1 MIQYRASIANRNRL
15 VSGSFA
21 LVCAALSYAPHAA
34 SATPATVGAVDKAQ
48 GQVEASQ
55 PGDTRALA
63 VEGPVLFGD
72 KLKTG
77 PAARLEAKLS
87 DGTVLTLGEKGR
99 LSVDKFVY
107 DPGRDGGKLALT
119 VKEGAFLFVGGK
131 IEGPTGG
138 HVDIHTPVGTLGV
151 RGTTVWGGH
160 IDGGFGV
167 LVLSGEV
174 SLTTAKGMVLMHKG
188 QGTMVY
194 DGKSPTAAAPWPDDR
209 VTRAVATIS
218 FAPGTVGSADPA
230 STELPLAHA
239 IDDLFA
245 GMK

>member
-1 MIQYRASIANRNRL
+1 MPQRPNL
-15 VSGSFA
+15 VSAGVA
-21 LVCAALSYAPHAA
+21 LLCIACSAIPNAA
-34 SATPATVGAVDKAQ
+34 SAAPATVGAVDKAQ
-48 GQVEASQ
+48 GAVEATQ
-55 PGDTRALA
+55 PGATRALA
-63 VEGPVLFGD
+63 VEAPVLFGD
-72 KLKTG
+72 RLRTG
-77 PAARLEAKLS
+77 PAARLEAKLA

-99 LSVDKFVY
+99 LTVDKFVY
-107 DPGRDGGKLALT
+107 DPDRDGGKLALT
-119 VKEGAFLFVGGK
+119 VREGAFLFVGGK

-174 SLTTAKGMVLMHKG
+174 ALKTARGTVLMHKG
-188 QGTMVY
+188 QGTMVF

-218 FAPGTVGSADPA
+218 FAPSATGAADPS
-230 STELPLAHA
+230 STELPLTRALN
-239 IDDLFA
+239 DLLA
-245 GMK
+245 GVK

>member
-1 MIQYRASIANRNRL
+1 MRIAILRCPPSPPSR
-15 VSGSFA
+15 SR
-21 LVCAALSYAPHAA
+21 ALSLLALSALLLGSAA
-34 SATPATVGAVDKAQ
+34 AAAAPATVGAVDKAQ

-55 PGDTRALA
+55 AGVPRDLA
-63 VEGPVLFGD
+63 VAAPVLFGD
-72 KLKTG
+72 RLRTG
-77 PAARLEAKLS
+77 PAARLEAKLA

-99 LSVDKFVY
+99 LTVDKFVY
-107 DPGRDGGKLALT
+107 DPDRDGGRLALT
-119 VKEGAFLFVGGK
+119 VKSGAFLFVGGR

-174 SLTTAKGMVLMHKG
+174 SLKTPRGTVTMRKG

-194 DGKSPTAAAPWPDDR
+194 DGKAPSGAAPWPDDR
-209 VTRAVATIS
+209 VNRAVATIS
-218 FAPGTVGSADPA
+218 FDPA
-230 STELPLAHA
+230 TASEPAASEPLTFDRLLHDVLPAR
-239 IDDLFA
+239 
-245 GMK
+245 

>member
-1 MIQYRASIANRNRL
+1 MTAFRDTICPKTLRL
-15 VSGSFA
+15 SSAFA
-21 LVCAALSYAPHAA
+21 LLCIGIAAVPSAA
-34 SATPATVGAVDKAQ
+34 SAAPATVGAVDKAQ
-48 GQVEASQ
+48 GQVEATQ
-55 PGDTRALA
+55 PGAVRALA
-63 VEGPVLFGD
+63 AEAPVLFGD
-72 KLKTG
+72 RLRTG
-77 PAARLEAKLS
+77 PAARLEAKLA

-99 LSVDKFVY
+99 LTVDAFVY
-107 DPGRDGGKLALT
+107 DPDREGGKLALT
-119 VKEGAFLFVGGK
+119 VKQGAFLFVGGK

-174 SLTTAKGMVLMHKG
+174 SLKTAKGTVLMHKG

-194 DGKSPTAAAPWPDDR
+194 DGKSPMAAAPWPDDR

-218 FAPGTVGSADPA
+218 FAPATTGAADPS
-230 STELPLAHA
+230 STDLPLAHA
-239 IDDLFA
+239 IKDLIA
-245 GMK
+245 GGK